1 MHYSA
6 SGTKYA
12 MMDLML
18 RHVRVVAA
26 LSWLLLLPACT
37 GPGLD
42 HADGQPCALA
52 QMGSLPVVQVGNY
65 YAVDGKINNAPV
77 RLLFDTGS
85 FSTVLT
91 WQAAR
96 RVGARSDST
105 IVAPLAGIGG
115 TQQTMVHRAKSFDLG
130 KLHGEHFPFI
140 VAGVDRKLPPSV
152 DGLLG
157 MDVLT
162 QYDIDV
168 DLPGGHINLYAPVHD
183 CSRPSAYLHGDLFE
197 VPLYGATPGHAIAAG
212 SMVSQPRVQVMIRG
226 VAFVALLDS
235 GAPHNMV
242 FGVGAR
248 KLGFNDERNKPSKRV
263 REGGVGPQMVDAS
276 LRVMEPIVI
285 GDLELTNFP
294 VSVISQSLPDVS
306 DMLLGT
312 DLFRRV
318 HIWISHSSATVIMPY
333 PPAPSPAG

>member
-1 MHYSA
+1 MHYGSALTCNDAELALDDGRSA

-12 MMDLML
+12 MIDLML

-115 TQQTMVHRAKSFDLG
+115 SPCQILRPRQTARRTF
-130 KLHGEHFPFI
+130 
-140 VAGVDRKLPPSV
+140 
-152 DGLLG
+152 
-157 MDVLT
+157 
-162 QYDIDV
+162 
-168 DLPGGHINLYAPVHD
+168 PVH
-183 CSRPSAYLHGDLFE
+183 
-197 VPLYGATPGHAIAAG
+197 
-212 SMVSQPRVQVMIRG
+212 
-226 VAFVALLDS
+226 
-235 GAPHNMV
+235 
-242 FGVGAR
+242 
-248 KLGFNDERNKPSKRV
+248 
-263 REGGVGPQMVDAS
+263 
-276 LRVMEPIVI
+276 
-285 GDLELTNFP
+285 
-294 VSVISQSLPDVS
+294 
-306 DMLLGT
+306 
-312 DLFRRV
+312 
-318 HIWISHSSATVIMPY
+318 
-333 PPAPSPAG
+333 